1 MSVQANWQRW
11 LKQWSSLFSPGYGE
25 CALCRK
31 RCSNGAGICS
41 SCQAMIPWID
51 EIRCLICG
59 RPEAC
64 PDCTRRTAYFVMN
77 RAAVRYSADMKRWL
91 SHYKY
96 RGDERLGEL
105 FAGMLF
111 EAYKRYMITLAEGKG
126 VFDLI
131 SYVPVSGERLEERGF
146 NQAEQM
152 ALGLSRRCRLPV
164 ISLLVR
170 TRHTGKQSF
179 KVRAERLA
187 DLHGAFAV
195 DPKGI
200 AGLGEMNR
208 KRRSERRS
216 WNILLIDDVY
226 TTGSTLDEC
235 SKVLRESLDAQV
247 YGLTWGR

>member
-11 LKQWSSLFSPGYGE
+11 LKQCGSLFSPSSGE

-31 RCSNGAGICS
+31 RCSVRAGICS
-41 SCQAMIPWID
+41 SCQALIPWVD
-51 EIRCLICG
+51 EIQCPICG

-64 PDCTRRTAYFVMN
+64 PDCIRRTAYFVMN
-77 RAAVRYSADMKRWL
+77 RAAVRYSPDMKRWL

-96 RGDERLGEL
+96 RGDEKLGQL
-105 FAGMLF
+105 FADMLF
-111 EAYKRYMITLAEGKG
+111 EAYKRYVVTLAGDKHA
-126 VFDLI
+126 FDLI
-131 SYVPVSGERLEERGF
+131 TYVPVSRERLAERGF

-152 ALGLSRRCRLPV
+152 AYGLSRRCKLPV
-164 ISLLVR
+164 VPLLSRV
-170 TRHTGKQSF
+170 RHTGKQSF

-187 DLHGAFAV
+187 DLRGAFAV

-200 AGLGEMNR
+200 AAMGELNR
-208 KRRSERRS
+208 KRRSERSS

-235 SKVLRESLDAQV
+235 SKVLKGSLDAQV
-247 YGLTWGR
+247 FGLTWGR